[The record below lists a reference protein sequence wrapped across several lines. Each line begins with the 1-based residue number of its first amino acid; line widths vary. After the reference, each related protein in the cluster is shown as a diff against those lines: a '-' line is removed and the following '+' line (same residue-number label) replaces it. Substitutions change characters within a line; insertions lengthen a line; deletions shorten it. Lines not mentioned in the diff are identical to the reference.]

1 MSAGEVLGAVV
12 GFGVIAFMLFGLV
25 MLVIGV
31 FGVLSDARD
40 SLKDRADDIRGQRAE
55 KRRRAEWKAERVA
68 VEARYLVATFEGP
81 SPLSAGADGD
91 LLVTGHADGT
101 VRLRNIRRDG
111 EDLGGFSTGYGAGV
125 GRVGISPDGR
135 FVAMSER
142 YGGGIEARLAGG
154 ELLGCVVPDSGIVAS
169 WREDAD
175 DMDGY
180 LFLNEWI
187 SGFVFAHDAGGMTL
201 TVAWDLQYGP
211 DGGPGPNYGSG
222 AVLVRSFR
230 LREDGPPTPDG
241 EILHDVSH
249 RHPFYRR
256 TIVSPDGSV
265 IVGRAG
271 SADVISVASENV
283 SALRED
289 VGWPLTATLDGRLVV
304 SLLSTD
310 EISEP
315 YRESRRWTFSL
326 WDTHAGERRRTWA
339 DAATSFGPAASVSPD
354 GRHFAVEVREF
365 RPAQDHP
372 NVVGH
377 ERTVV
382 RLYETATGALIGT
395 LPIVPRFLVFTP
407 DGEKLFTVESEGVKL
422 WRV

>member
-1 MSAGEVLGAVV
+1 MV
-12 GFGVIAFMLFGLV
+12 GLGVIAFMLFGLV

-55 KRRRAEWKAERVA
+55 KRRRAEWKAERA
-68 VEARYLVATFEGP
+68 TAEARHLVATFDGP
-81 SPLSAGADGD
+81 SPLS
-91 LLVTGHADGT
+91 V
-101 VRLRNIRRDG
+101 
-111 EDLGGFSTGYGAGV
+111 
-125 GRVGISPDGR
+125 
-135 FVAMSER
+135 
-142 YGGGIEARLAGG
+142 
-154 ELLGCVVPDSGIVAS
+154 
-169 WREDAD
+169 
-175 DMDGY
+175 
-180 LFLNEWI
+180 
-187 SGFVFAHDAGGMTL
+187 
-201 TVAWDLQYGP
+201 
-211 DGGPGPNYGSG
+211 
-222 AVLVRSFR
+222 
-230 LREDGPPTPDG
+230 
-241 EILHDVSH
+241 
-249 RHPFYRR
+249 
-256 TIVSPDGSV
+256 
-265 IVGRAG
+265 
-271 SADVISVASENV
+271 
-283 SALRED
+283 
-289 VGWPLTATLDGRLVV
+289 DGRLVV

-326 WDTHAGERRRTWA
+326 WDTHARERRRTWA

-407 DGEKLFTVESEGVKL
+407 DGEKLFTVETEGVKL